1 MLWLVTM
8 FLLLGAWIAVSAFVV
23 GVNQRRLNYGVL
35 GLAAL
40 WTVVNSLT
48 VIPAGHVGVK
58 DLFGNVSDD
67 VLHPGLR
74 IVNPLLRIHRMSV
87 RTQEVKETAAV
98 PSSEGLIVTLDVS
111 LLFNLEPAQAPD
123 VYRTLGMGYRDV
135 FVEPQL
141 RSHVRGATASFEA
154 KALYTTAREVIADRI
169 LQDLNTIYQARG
181 FANAQILLRNV
192 ELPNIVANAIQ
203 QKLKAEQEAEQM
215 RFVLQ
220 REEQEAER
228 KRIEARGIAD
238 FQRIVTQGIS
248 EPLLRWK
255 GIEATEHL
263 ATSQN
268 SKVVI
273 VGGRNGLPLI
283 LNTP

>member
-1 MLWLVTM
+1 MAWLLGAFIVI
-8 FLLLGAWIAVSAFVV
+8 GAWIAVSAFVV
-23 GVNQRRLNYGVL
+23 GVNQRRVNYGAL

-67 VLHPGLR
+67 ILHPGLR
-74 IVNPLLRIHRMSV
+74 VVNPLLQIHKMSV
-87 RTQEVKETAAV
+87 RTQEVKETATV

-111 LLFNLEPAQAPD
+111 LLFNLDPGKAPD
-123 VYRTLGMGYRDV
+123 VYRTLGRSYTDV

-154 KALYTTAREVIADRI
+154 KGLYTSAREVIATRI
-169 LQDLNTIYQARG
+169 LEDLGPIYVERG
-181 FANAQILLRNV
+181 FVNAAILLRNV
-192 ELPNIVANAIQ
+192 DLPDIVAKAIQ

-215 RFVLQ
+215 RFVLL
-220 REEQEAER
+220 REQQEAER
-228 KRIEARGIAD
+228 KRIEARGISD
-238 FQRIVTQGIS
+238 FQRIVSQGIS

-263 ATSQN
+263 ALSQN
-268 SKVVI
+268 AKVVI
-273 VGGRNGLPLI
+273 IGGQNGLPLI

>member
-1 MLWLVTM
+1 MVW
-8 FLLLGAWIAVSAFVV
+8 LLGMVIGIGAWVAVSAFVV
-23 GVNQRRLNYGVL
+23 GLNQRRVNYGAL

-40 WTVVNSLT
+40 WTVVNGFT

-58 DLFGNVSDD
+58 DLFGRVSDD

-74 IVNPLLRIHRMSV
+74 VVNPLLQIHKMSV
-87 RTQEVKETAAV
+87 RTQEVKETATV

-111 LLFNLEPAQAPD
+111 LLFNLDPAKAPD

-154 KALYTTAREVIADRI
+154 KGLYTSAREVIASRI
-169 LQDLNTIYQARG
+169 LEDLGKIYEERG
-181 FANAQILLRNV
+181 FVNAAILLRNV
-192 ELPNIVANAIQ
+192 DLPAVVANAIQ

-238 FQRIVTQGIS
+238 FQRIVSQGIS

-263 ATSQN
+263 ALSQN
-268 SKVVI
+268 AKVVI
-273 VGGRNGLPLI
+273 IGGQNGLPLI

>member
-1 MLWLVTM
+1 MVWLVTM
-8 FLLLGAWIAVSAFVV
+8 FILAGAWIAVSAFVV
-23 GVNQRRLNYGVL
+23 GVNQRRLNYGMA

-40 WTVVNSLT
+40 WTVVNSVT
-48 VIPAGHVGVK
+48 VVQAGHVGVK
-58 DLFGNVSDD
+58 DLFGSVSDD
-67 VLHPGLR
+67 ILHPGLR
-74 IVNPLLRIHRMSV
+74 IVSPLLRIHQMSV
-87 RTQEVKETAAV
+87 RTQELKETAAV
-98 PSSEGLIVTLDVS
+98 PSSEGLIVTLEVS
-111 LLFNLEPAQAPD
+111 LLFNLEPAKAPD
-123 VYRTLGMGYRDV
+123 VYRTLGTSYRDV

-169 LQDLNTIYQARG
+169 LGELNPIYEARG
-181 FANAQILLRNV
+181 FSNAQMLLRNV
-192 ELPNIVANAIQ
+192 ELPNVVANAIQ

-238 FQRIVTQGIS
+238 FQRIVTTGIS

-268 SKVVI
+268 AKVVI
-273 VGGRNGLPLI
+273 VGGQNGLPLI